1 MKIYVA
7 HASSFDY
14 QNELYTPLRESDL
27 NKIHNFTLPHEYW
40 KKPFDSQKNIKESN
54 LVIAEVSYP
63 STGEGIEL
71 GWANSYNI
79 PIICIFKKG
88 TTPSS
93 SLKII
98 SDTFIEYES
107 QEDMIQK
114 LHSYLTSISTPGVEE
129 IVRKS

>member
-1 MKIYVA
+1 MKIYVT

-14 QNELYTPLRESDL
+14 ENELYTPLRESEI
-27 NKIHNFTLPHEYW
+27 NKKHQITFPHEQT
-40 KKPFDSQKNIKESN
+40 KKPFNSKEYIKGCD
-54 LVIAEVSYP
+54 LVVAEVSCP
-63 STGEGIEL
+63 STGEEIEL
-71 GWANSYNI
+71 GWANSYNV

-107 QEDMIQK
+107 TNQ
-114 LHSYLTSISTPGVEE
+114 STPQ
-129 IVRKS
+129 R

>member
-1 MKIYVA
+1 MKIYVT

-14 QNELYTPLRESDL
+14 QNELYTPLRESGL
-27 NKIHNFTLPHEYW
+27 NKIHNFTLPHEHW
-40 KKPFDSQKNIKESN
+40 KKPFDSQKYIKESD
-54 LVIAEVSYP
+54 LVFAEVSCP

-79 PIICIFKKG
+79 PIVCIFKKG

-98 SDTFIEYES
+98 SDTFIEYEKK
-107 QEDMIQK
+107 EDMIKK
-114 LHSYLTSISTPGVEE
+114 LHTYLTSIQPPEL
-129 IVRKS
+129 